1 MLVAFL
7 VEAAAGF
14 GGTVITV
21 SLASQLLP
29 VDDILARML
38 PVNIMLSAYMVLR
51 HRKHVDRRLLFARIL
66 PWMGVGLVAGYFV
79 ARASSPGWL
88 KIAFA
93 VFVLALSVLEL
104 VALQRKVVPKKLPGF
119 FAAGALLGAGV
130 LHGLFACG
138 GPLAVWTVGREV
150 DDKSVFRST
159 LSALWLALNVFLLA
173 GFVLDEK
180 MSVLT
185 LRESAVLVPPLI
197 LGIVLGERVHAR
209 LSPERFR
216 VAIFGLLFVAALV
229 LLARSV
235 FGA

>member
-21 SLASQLLP
+21 ALASQLLP
-29 VDDILARML
+29 VDDILARIL
-38 PVNIMLSAYMVLR
+38 PVNMVLSAYVVLR
-51 HRKHVDRRLLFARIL
+51 HRRHVDGRLLFARIL

-79 ARASSPGWL
+79 ARSTSPGWL

-93 VFVLALSVLEL
+93 VFVLGLAVLEL
-104 VALQRKVVPKKLPGF
+104 VALKRKVAPKKLPSV

-150 DDKSVFRST
+150 DDKGVFRAT
-159 LSALWLALNVFLLA
+159 LSALWLALNVFLLV
-173 GFVLDEK
+173 GFVVDTK
-180 MSVLT
+180 ISAVT
-185 LRESAVLVPPLI
+185 LRESLVLLPPLL

-209 LSPERFR
+209 LSAERFR
-216 VAIFGLLFVAALV
+216 VGIFGLLFVAALV
-229 LLARSV
+229 LLVRSI
-235 FGA
+235 FAA